1 MKRFM
6 CFYNKR
12 ERERELWN
20 LVSVCLSWQREE
32 SLERMQQEE
41 EEARQKEME
50 TTEDEE
56 DSLEDLVKVINYGNT
71 VRPTQ
76 GE

>member
-1 MKRFM
+1 
-6 CFYNKR
+6 
-12 ERERELWN
+12 
-20 LVSVCLSWQREE
+20 
-32 SLERMQQEE
+32 MQQEE
-41 EEARQKEME
+41 EEARQKEMD

-76 GE
+76 GQ

>member
-1 MKRFM
+1 
-6 CFYNKR
+6 
-12 ERERELWN
+12 
-20 LVSVCLSWQREE
+20 
-32 SLERMQQEE
+32 MQQEE
-41 EEARQKEME
+41 EEARQKQMD

-71 VRPTQ
+71 VRPTE

>member
-1 MKRFM
+1 
-6 CFYNKR
+6 
-12 ERERELWN
+12 
-20 LVSVCLSWQREE
+20 
-32 SLERMQQEE
+32 MQQEE
-41 EEARQKEME
+41 EEARQKEMD

-71 VRPTQ
+71 VRPTE

>member
-1 MKRFM
+1 
-6 CFYNKR
+6 
-12 ERERELWN
+12 
-20 LVSVCLSWQREE
+20 
-32 SLERMQQEE
+32 MQQEE
-41 EEARQKEME
+41 EEARQKEMD

-71 VRPTQ
+71 IRPTE

>member
-1 MKRFM
+1 
-6 CFYNKR
+6 
-12 ERERELWN
+12 
-20 LVSVCLSWQREE
+20 
-32 SLERMQQEE
+32 MQQEE

>member
-1 MKRFM
+1 M
-6 CFYNKR
+6 
-12 ERERELWN
+12 ERI
-20 LVSVCLSWQREE
+20 
-32 SLERMQQEE
+32 QQEE
-41 EEARQKEME
+41 EEARQKEMD

-71 VRPTQ
+71 VRPTE

>member
-1 MKRFM
+1 
-6 CFYNKR
+6 
-12 ERERELWN
+12 
-20 LVSVCLSWQREE
+20 
-32 SLERMQQEE
+32 MQQEE

-56 DSLEDLVKVINYGNT
+56 DSLEDLAKVINYGNT

>member
-1 MKRFM
+1 
-6 CFYNKR
+6 
-12 ERERELWN
+12 
-20 LVSVCLSWQREE
+20 
-32 SLERMQQEE
+32 MQQEE
-41 EEARQKEME
+41 EEARQKEMD

-71 VRPTQ
+71 GRPTE

>member
-1 MKRFM
+1 
-6 CFYNKR
+6 
-12 ERERELWN
+12 
-20 LVSVCLSWQREE
+20 
-32 SLERMQQEE
+32 MQQEE

-76 GE
+76 GK